1 MKNIYPISAP
11 RLALT
16 AVLSSILL
24 ACTVNQ
30 DQLTGQGQSHTQ
42 PKNLPLAVHENMLV
56 EHDEEGKASSS
67 NFSQVKRQEHLGK
80 NNAGKYKAARLNA
93 TRLNTMADAI
103 VAPSYAQPGRI
114 RQAEQV
120 VMPMAYP
127 AQSLSSI
134 RVPVET
140 LNRENYQHFD
150 DNQIKL
156 VAEAPVSTF
165 SIDVDT
171 GAYSN
176 VRRMINAGNLPPE
189 DAVRVEEMINYFS
202 YDYPLPEDNAIPF
215 SVTTE
220 VAVTPWNVNS
230 RLLHIGIKGYDMSEQ
245 ELPASN
251 LVFLVDVSGSMN
263 SPDKLGLLKSALK
276 LLTKQM
282 RSEDRISIVV
292 YAGASGVVL
301 EPVAG
306 NQSAKIAQALDTLS
320 AGGSTNG
327 AAGIRSAYL
336 LAEQEFI
343 KGGINRIILATDGD
357 FNVGTVNFEAL
368 KDLVEEKRKT
378 GISLT
383 TLGFGTGNYND
394 HLMEQLADAGNG
406 NYSYIDTLG
415 EAQKVLVDEIS
426 STLNTIA
433 KDVKI
438 QVEFNP
444 AVVAEYRLIGYENRA
459 LNREDFNNDKI
470 DAGEIGAGHTVTA
483 LYEVTLVNSQNR
495 SIDELRYAT
504 DAVEKNSHTNEL
516 AYLRLRY
523 KEPDA
528 STSKLIEQ
536 VIKTSDIKTRLA
548 NSSKRFRFS
557 AAVAGFGQLLRGG
570 KYTKSF
576 AYDDVLVLARKA
588 RGNDD
593 FGYRGEFISL
603 VNLTKSLSSQTKI
616 DLQASK

>member
-1 MKNIYPISAP
+1 MFKINSKKPLVTAI
-11 RLALT
+11 T
-16 AVLSSILL
+16 AVLTTSVLL
-24 ACTVNQ
+24 ACT
-30 DQLTGQGQSHTQ
+30 
-42 PKNLPLAVHENMLV
+42 P
-56 EHDEEGKASSS
+56 
-67 NFSQVKRQEHLGK
+67 SQRQEQSKIEPELLPVGK
-80 NNAGKYKAARLNA
+80 IEVVEEDVESKVAAGKLPQAVIQDGLRKQKVRMEQIAA
-93 TRLNTMADAI
+93 TPMAQPLIQQNSTIRTDQSYASHASI
-103 VAPSYAQPGRI
+103 VAKSLHSI
-114 RQAEQV
+114 RAPAEQV
-120 VMPMAYP
+120 
-127 AQSLSSI
+127 
-134 RVPVET
+134 
-140 LNRENYQHFD
+140 NRENYNHFD

-171 GAYSN
+171 GSYSN
-176 VRRMINAGNLPPE
+176 VRRMINAGNIPRE
-189 DAVRVEEMINYFS
+189 DAVRVEELINYFA
-202 YDYPLPEDNAIPF
+202 YDYPLPENKHTPF

-220 VAVTPWNVNS
+220 IGLTPWNPDT
-230 RLLHIGIKGYDMSEQ
+230 RLMHIGIKGYDMADK

-263 SPDKLGLLKSALK
+263 SPNKLGLLKSALK
-276 LLTKQM
+276 LLSKKM
-282 RSEDRISIVV
+282 RTEDKISIVV

-306 NQSAKIAQALDTLS
+306 NQSAKIAQALDSLS
-320 AGGSTNG
+320 AGGRTNG
-327 AAGIRSAYL
+327 AAGISSAYQ

-383 TLGFGTGNYND
+383 TLGFGSGNYND

-406 NYSYIDTLG
+406 NYAYIDTLN
-415 EAQKVLVDEIS
+415 EAQKVLVDEMS

-444 AVVAEYRLIGYENRA
+444 AVVSEYRLIGYENRA

-483 LYEVTLVNSQNR
+483 LYEVTLAGSKNR
-495 SIDELRYAT
+495 SVDPLRYSKQKINNT
-504 DAVEKNSHTNEL
+504 KNTNEVSASVTHSNEL

-523 KEPDA
+523 KEPA
-528 STSKLIEQ
+528 GSKSKLIEQ
-536 VIKTSDIKTRLA
+536 VIQTDDIETRLVNTSDRY
-548 NSSKRFRFS
+548 RFS
-557 AAVAGFGQLLRGG
+557 ASVAGFGQLLRGG
-570 KYTKSF
+570 KHSGGFNYG
-576 AYDDVLVLARKA
+576 DVLKLAREA
-588 RGNDD
+588 RGKDS

-603 VNLTKSLSSQTKI
+603 VNLTRSLSTQALSSLAKEGV
-616 DLQASK
+616 QASR

>member
-1 MKNIYPISAP
+1 MHTIYPISAP
-11 RLALT
+11 HMALT
-16 AVLSSILL
+16 AVLTTSILL
-24 ACTVNQ
+24 ACTPSPSQ
-30 DQLTGQGQSHTQ
+30 QYGQGQGQSQVKPLLLPEREFAAVEEDTEV
-42 PKNLPLAVHENMLV
+42 KALAGNLPQTI
-56 EHDEEGKASSS
+56 
-67 NFSQVKRQEHLGK
+67 SQDSLRKQKSVKPNL
-80 NNAGKYKAARLNA
+80 
-93 TRLNTMADAI
+93 MADSYVQRGRTMHAEKMI
-103 VAPSYAQPGRI
+103 SPMVGYAAQPLQSIRAPS
-114 RQAEQV
+114 
-120 VMPMAYP
+120 
-127 AQSLSSI
+127 
-134 RVPVET
+134 ET
-140 LNRENYQHFD
+140 VNRENYEHFD
-150 DNQIKL
+150 DSQIKL

-176 VRRMINAGNLPPE
+176 VRRMINSGSLPRE
-189 DAVRVEEMINYFS
+189 DAVRVEELINYFA
-202 YDYPLPEDNAIPF
+202 YDYPVPENSGTPF

-220 VAVTPWNVNS
+220 IGVTPWNPDT
-230 RLLHIGIKGYDMSEQ
+230 RLLHIGIKGYDVTAK

-263 SPDKLGLLKSALK
+263 SPKKLGLLKSALK

-306 NQSAKIAQALDTLS
+306 NQSAKIAQALDSLS

-327 AAGIRSAYL
+327 AAGIRSAYQ

-343 KGGINRIILATDGD
+343 KGGINRVILATDGD

-406 NYSYIDTLG
+406 NYSYIDTLN

-438 QVEFNP
+438 QLEFNP

-483 LYEVTLVNSQNR
+483 LYEVTLTNSKNKAM
-495 SIDELRYAT
+495 DPLRYSSPET
-504 DAVEKNSHTNEL
+504 TGEKHSNEL
-516 AYLRLRY
+516 ANLRLRY
-523 KEPDA
+523 KEPAA
-528 STSKLIEQ
+528 SKSKLIEQ
-536 VIKTSDIKTRLA
+536 VIKTSDVETRLA
-548 NSSKRFRFS
+548 NTSDRYRFS
-557 AAVAGFGQLLRGG
+557 ASVAGFGQLLRGG
-570 KYTKSF
+570 KYTEEF
-576 AYDDVLVLARKA
+576 VYDDVLELARKA
-588 RGNDD
+588 RGNDS

-603 VNLTKSLSSQTKI
+603 VNLAKSLSSQTRD